1 MEKAKEMRSQFES
14 SRGAKSS
21 FFSHLQTGLF
31 SSCPAVIKTYILCL
45 LELSGWVKFVHKS
58 PGFCEN
64 RGAKWAN
71 PSVGSRRLPNQ
82 FHSGSATVFCKKLK
96 SSNSYEIGAK
106 RR

>member
-45 LELSGWVKFVHKS
+45 LELSGWVKFVQKPRILRKPRREMGQRFGWEPKACQINS
-58 PGFCEN
+58 IS
-64 RGAKWAN
+64 GAQ
-71 PSVGSRRLPNQ
+71 L
-82 FHSGSATVFCKKLK
+82 FSAR
-96 SSNSYEIGAK
+96 S
-106 RR
+106 